1 MPTETISP
9 RERVLRSIR
18 HQSLDAVPWQMDLTR
33 GVEIGLKKYYQ
44 SDDLILASGDHIK
57 WVKPLLPPAL
67 EQAALEPGLVRGE
80 FGDIWRM
87 RDEMGNWG
95 ELIHCPIPEPTL
107 SGYTLPDPSLP
118 GRFAHIP
125 ALRAQYADRFFMVS
139 LGGLFERA
147 WSLCGGFERYLFY
160 IAAEPKFVEE
170 LTAKLADYVCA
181 LVPQL
186 TGMGIDGV
194 RVGDDWGFQ
203 HHLMIR
209 PEIWRRVF
217 KPHYRRIFDTIH
229 AHDFITAMHSCGHLT
244 KILPDLIEIGL
255 EVYHPLQP
263 EAMDVAAVKRNFGKD
278 ITFWGGLGTQTT
290 LPLGT
295 PADVRR
301 EVRARIDLFQ
311 QDGGYILAP
320 AGAMSP
326 ETPVEN
332 VVAFIETAQAQLAV
346 PTL

>member
-1 MPTETISP
+1 MSAQPGTF
-9 RERVLRSIR
+9 RERVLRSIQ

-33 GVEIGLKKYYQ
+33 GIEKGLKQFYLT
-44 SDDLILASGDHIK
+44 DDLIQATGDHVV

-67 EQAALEPGLVRGE
+67 ADNTLEAGLVKGE

-95 ELIHCPIPEPTL
+95 ELVYSPIPEPTL
-107 SGYTLPDPSLP
+107 ARYTFPDPSLP
-118 GRFAHIP
+118 GRFTHIP
-125 ALRAQYADRFFMVS
+125 ALRARYPDRFFMVS

-147 WSLCGGFERYLFY
+147 WSLCGGFERYLYY
-160 IAAEPKFVEE
+160 IAAEPRFVAE
-170 LTAKLADYVCA
+170 LTEKLADYVCA

-186 TGMGIDGV
+186 AGMGIDGV
-194 RVGDDWGFQ
+194 RIGDDWGFQ

-209 PEIWRRVF
+209 PEVWRRIF
-217 KPHYRRIFDTIH
+217 KPHYTRIF
-229 AHDFITAMHSCGHLT
+229 AAMRANGFITAMHSCGHLT

-255 EVYHPLQP
+255 QVYHPLQP
-263 EAMDVAAVKRNFGKD
+263 EAMDVAAVKRDFGRD

-301 EVRARIDLFQ
+301 EVSARIELFQ
-311 QDGGYILAP
+311 KEGGYILAP
-320 AGAMSP
+320 AGAISP

-332 VVAFIETAQAQLAV
+332 VVAFIETAQAQLAG
-346 PTL
+346 